1 MRYKANFHT
10 HTNEDPRDF
19 VNYSIY
25 ECINIA
31 SLLGFEVIALTCH
44 DKFINKI
51 EYTKYAENKGI
62 LLIPGIEKTIQ
73 KRHIIILGCDADI
86 ENTRTFDELHE
97 YKKFNPEIFIIA
109 PHPCFPGNYSLKEN
123 EIESNKNLF
132 DAIEYSWFYTK
143 HINYSKKGEV
153 IAKSLGIPVIATSDT
168 HDLQFL
174 NSSYATVEAKEK
186 QSSDIFES
194 IRRGNFQNFSEPQ
207 KLCKAMCFFAK
218 SKLDTIFRA
227 SAKNEN

>member
-1 MRYKANFHT
+1 MQYKVNLHT
-10 HTNEDPRDF
+10 HTDEDPQDF

-25 ECINIA
+25 KCINAA
-31 SLLGFEVIALTCH
+31 SSLGFGAIALTCH
-44 DKFINKI
+44 DKFINSG
-51 EYTKYAENKGI
+51 KYAKYGEGKGVF
-62 LLIPGIEKTIQ
+62 LIPGIEKTIQ
-73 KRHIIILGCDADI
+73 KRHIIILGCRADI
-86 ENTRTFDELHE
+86 ENVRSFDNLRE
-97 YKKFNPEIFIIA
+97 YKKLNPGIFIIA

-123 EIESNKNLF
+123 ELKSNKDLF
-132 DAIEYSWFYTK
+132 DAVEYSWFYTK

-174 NSSYATVEAKEK
+174 NSGYITVETKEK
-186 QSSDIFES
+186 QSPDIFES

-218 SKLDTIFRA
+218 SKLNTIFRT